1 MKAEI
6 ERQLEPFIGR
16 PNNEETREE
25 IKAAIKAYLLNEM
38 EDDADAES

>member
-1 MKAEI
+1 MKADL

-25 IKAAIKAYLLNEM
+25 IKAAIINYLINET
-38 EDDADAES
+38 EETK

>member
-1 MKAEI
+1 MKADI

-25 IKAAIKAYLLNEM
+25 IKAAIINYLTNE
-38 EDDADAES
+38 EETK

>member
-1 MKAEI
+1 MKADI

-25 IKAAIKAYLLNEM
+25 VKAAIKAYLLNEK
-38 EDDADAES
+38 EENE